1 MVHLKILD
9 RGFAEPDYLLY
20 RAVSVLHSFAFV
32 HVHDAVVSCVPDD
45 LLGDSV
51 RDDITRNLRSD
62 IERSRSLL

>member
-9 RGFAEPDYLLY
+9 RAFAEPDHLLY
-20 RAVSVLHSFAFV
+20 KAVSVLHSSTFID
-32 HVHDAVVSCVPDD
+32 VHDAVVSCVPDD